1 MKGRYEIVVQNR
13 RLHYRFTI
21 ERNVT
26 ILRGDSATG
35 KTTLINM
42 ISDYQRLG
50 KQSGVTVVSDKPCVV
65 LTAQNWQ
72 LNLTQIQD
80 SIIFIDEG
88 EAFVRSKEFAEAIQN
103 SGNYYVIATRASLFN
118 IPYSIRE
125 IYGIKNKA
133 GNRYQGT
140 KRLYAEFIQL
150 YKKLQNIEDKPDLVI
165 VEDTNAG
172 FEFFSHCFERQGIRC
187 VSAKGKSNIFGI
199 LKKEIY
205 SSALIIADGA
215 AFGAEIERIIAL
227 KKAKKIRIYLPEFFE
242 WMILKADLLKETDI
256 KQILENPSSYI
267 ESLKYISWERYF
279 TALLIERSQNTYLQ
293 YNKSHLNPNYLHKKE
308 ETAIQNI
315 IKEIDETI
323 FL

>member
-118 IPYSIRE
+118 ICL
-125 IYGIKNKA
+125 
-133 GNRYQGT
+133 
-140 KRLYAEFIQL
+140 LY
-150 YKKLQNIEDKPDLVI
+150 
-165 VEDTNAG
+165 T
-172 FEFFSHCFERQGIRC
+172 S
-187 VSAKGKSNIFGI
+187 
-199 LKKEIY
+199 
-205 SSALIIADGA
+205 
-215 AFGAEIERIIAL
+215 
-227 KKAKKIRIYLPEFFE
+227 
-242 WMILKADLLKETDI
+242 
-256 KQILENPSSYI
+256 PSP
-267 ESLKYISWERYF
+267 RD
-279 TALLIERSQNTYLQ
+279 RG
-293 YNKSHLNPNYLHKKE
+293 
-308 ETAIQNI
+308 
-315 IKEIDETI
+315 
-323 FL
+323 